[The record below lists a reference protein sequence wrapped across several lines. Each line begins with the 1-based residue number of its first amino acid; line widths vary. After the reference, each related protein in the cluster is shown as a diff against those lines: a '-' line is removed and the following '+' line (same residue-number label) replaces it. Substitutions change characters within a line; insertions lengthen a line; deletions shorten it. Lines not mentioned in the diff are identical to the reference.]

1 MSAQKAYKDTKEKDT
16 SKVINFATS
25 NTDWTSALQP
35 AAGAASSSPDAV
47 GEDLHRP
54 GEGPINELVSNWW
67 LLIFVPLVL
76 LFLILLLFLFLL
88 LLLFLLLC
96 RTNIMFW
103 PFCRSLCFFQLSGAV
118 LVLLGTVLFLCVCVI
133 VCVSCSGIS
142 AANRIAQVKEE
153 SLQNLKEFDEWPP
166 RESRDESQTNVK
178 EAQSLNINIIWEE
191 SCRLMPIINPL
202 LMKLSWNLEA
212 TAKPAS
218 DLW

>member
-88 LLLFLLLC
+88 LRLFLLLC

-118 LVLLGTVLFLCVCVI
+118 LVLLGTVLFLCVCVWL
-133 VCVSCSGIS
+133 CVFHAVEFLRRTGSLKLRKNLYRISKNSTSDRHENPGTSPRRMWKKLSLSISTSSGKNP
-142 AANRIAQVKEE
+142 A
-153 SLQNLKEFDEWPP
+153 DW
-166 RESRDESQTNVK
+166 
-178 EAQSLNINIIWEE
+178 
-191 SCRLMPIINPL
+191 CRLSIL
-202 LMKLSWNLEA
+202 F
-212 TAKPAS
+212 
-218 DLW
+218 